1 VLPSQL
7 IRQASANS
15 VKKGGSDDRARRN
28 YFPTQVTSDITYGYG
43 QSSPSGFMTSVVR
56 RF

>member
-7 IRQASANS
+7 IRQAGANN
-15 VKKGGSDDRARRN
+15 VKKGGSDDRARHN
-28 YFPTQVTSDITYGYG
+28 YFPTQVTSDIAYGYG
-43 QSSPSGFMTSVVR
+43 QSSPGGFMRSVVR